1 MNHLWKWAPIAA
13 ASLLLLV
20 VSASAPTAPAASAKP
35 TTPKTLVS
43 EKGPIR
49 AFAQD
54 AESIAWIGPSYKVHV
69 RSLLIGASAVVGSA
83 APVAGTPK
91 PALALAGTRALW
103 TQFGG
108 GNSMEYGL
116 WTSTFGSRPMLID
129 LFMGGNGDP
138 GGIFLGGVA
147 GDGPTLLYGKTVEG
161 CDNPDVTNC
170 KRLDVTGGGVI
181 FVTGQFEQS
190 TISTI
195 PAPVMLAFAGHDPQ
209 SGQISQGMIA
219 VAPAESPLLSNLGD
233 APRVAENGS
242 VKIYRFLNRPIL
254 FSSVAPRG
262 TVKAIAL
269 SFSSLAVLA
278 QRADGTKAIERYEPR
293 HGKLIGT
300 ASVPKATTSELT
312 ISASRVV
319 YRIGNK
325 IYLLAGGAPK
335 LVWKAAGTPL
345 GLSIEGRRIAWAE
358 NVKGHGRIVALTL
371 R

>member
-1 MNHLWKWAPIAA
+1 MRPLIRWALFLAVP
-13 ASLLLLV
+13 LLLLG
-20 VSASAPTAPAASAKP
+20 VSASAASAPASNAKP
-35 TTPKTLVS
+35 TKPKTLVT

-54 AESIAWIGPSYKVHV
+54 AEAIAWIGPTYKVHV
-69 RSLLIGASAVVGSA
+69 RSLLIRASAVVGSA

-103 TQFGG
+103 TQFAG

-116 WTSTFGSRPMLID
+116 WTSTFGARPMLID

-147 GDGPTLLYGKTVEG
+147 GDGPTLLYGKTAER
-161 CDNPDVTNC
+161 CDNPGGVDC

-190 TISTI
+190 AVSTI
-195 PAPVMLAFAGHDPQ
+195 PAPVMLSFAGHDPQ
-209 SGQISQGMIA
+209 SGKISQGMVA
-219 VAPAESPLLSNLGD
+219 VAPAESPLLSDLGD

-242 VKIYRFLNRPIL
+242 VQVYRFLNKPVL

-269 SFSSLAVLA
+269 SFSQMSVLV
-278 QRADGTKAIERYEPR
+278 QRADGTKAIERYEPQ
-293 HGKLIGT
+293 HGKPIGT
-300 ASVPKATTSELT
+300 TSVPKATASELS
-312 ISASRVV
+312 ISTSRLV
-319 YRIGNK
+319 YRVASK
-325 IYLLAGGAPK
+325 IYLLASGSPK
-335 LVWKAAGTPL
+335 LVWKAIGTPI
-345 GLSIEGRRIAWAE
+345 GLSIEGKRIAWAE
-358 NVKGHGRIVALTL
+358 NVRGQGRIVALTI

>member
-1 MNHLWKWAPIAA
+1 MLFLAVP
-13 ASLLLLV
+13 LLLLGV
-20 VSASAPTAPAASAKP
+20 TASGATAPASNPKP
-35 TTPKTLVS
+35 TKPKTLVT

-54 AESIAWIGPSYKVHV
+54 AESIAWIGPSYKLHL
-69 RSLLIGASAVVGSA
+69 RSLLIRASAVVGSA

-129 LFMGGNGDP
+129 LFMGGNVDP
-138 GGIFLGGVA
+138 GGIYLGGVA
-147 GDGPTLLYGKTVEG
+147 GDGPTLLYGKTTER

-181 FVTGQFEQS
+181 FVTGQFEQCS
-190 TISTI
+190 VGTI

-209 SGQISQGMIA
+209 SGQISQGMVA

-242 VKIYRFLNRPIL
+242 VQVYRFLNKPVL
-254 FSSVAPRG
+254 LSSVAPRG

-269 SFSSLAVLA
+269 SFSYLAVLV
-278 QRADGTKAIERYEPR
+278 QRADGTKAIERYEPQ

-300 ASVPKATTSELT
+300 TSVPKATASELA
-312 ISASRVV
+312 ISTSRIS
-319 YRIGNK
+319 YRVGNK

-335 LVWKAAGTPL
+335 LVWKAGGTPI
-345 GLSIEGRRIAWAE
+345 GLSIEGKRLAWAE
-358 NVKGHGRIVALTL
+358 NVKGRGRIVALTI